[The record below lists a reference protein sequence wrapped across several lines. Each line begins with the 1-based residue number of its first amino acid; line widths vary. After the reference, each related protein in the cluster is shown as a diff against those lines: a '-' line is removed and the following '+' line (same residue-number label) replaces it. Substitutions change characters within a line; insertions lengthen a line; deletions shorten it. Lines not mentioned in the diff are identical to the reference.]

1 MIQIMMIKFL
11 IVLIAIKT
19 VKNAQIIN
27 KFLVHYA
34 MLSNIIQ

>member
-1 MIQIMMIKFL
+1 MIQIMIIKFL
-11 IVLIAIKT
+11 IVLIVIKT

-27 KFLVHYA
+27 KFLVRYA